1 MDTRASASSASL
13 EPPPPDLQPV
23 AVTRWSAR
31 LADPQCERDYRVH
44 RFPEDRRR
52 ALLLMGLVACA
63 STLNF
68 VIEVYAYLR
77 GASGLAALVPA
88 FTVIFFPIVGLA
100 IVMRLCTPRIL
111 ETFMVGAIA
120 IGMTLR
126 MLMVSLHPDVVEMG
140 PAMMVGIVFV
150 IYLYLPIRFVSSVVL
165 AAGFTVFAP
174 LWWRLALGAALPPD
188 QFFRTLV
195 WLLLANALGFVA
207 ANSLQRSLRMQFAQS
222 LLLQQLLSTDSLTGI
237 ANRRRFD
244 SALERE
250 WRRCRRTGVPL
261 SLLMIDVDHFKP
273 YNDQL
278 GHQQGDEALRQV
290 ARLLVDG
297 VGRPGDLVARYG
309 GEEFVCMLPENG
321 MAPALAVANKLIEII
336 RYANIYHPR
345 SPAGARLTISIGVAT
360 AKDLSGE
367 PLALM
372 ALADKLL
379 YAAKAA
385 GRNQVIVGSLNPSKT
400 GKSHKDAARA
410 A

>member
-1 MDTRASASSASL
+1 MDTRTGASSASL
-13 EPPPPDLQPV
+13 EPPPPDLRPV

-31 LADPQCERDYRVH
+31 LADAQCERDYRAH
-44 RFPEDRRR
+44 RFPDDRRR
-52 ALLLMGLVACA
+52 ALLLMALVACA
-63 STLNF
+63 SSLNF

-77 GASGLAALVPA
+77 GAGGFAALIPA
-88 FTVIFFPIVGLA
+88 LAVIFFPIVGLL
-100 IVMRLCTPRIL
+100 IVMRLRMPRLL

-120 IGMTLR
+120 IGMAMR
-126 MLMVSLHPDVVEMG
+126 MIMVSLHPDVVEMG
-140 PAMMVGIVFV
+140 AAMMVGIVFI
-150 IYLYLPIRFVSSVVL
+150 IYLYLPIRFVSSIAL
-165 AAGFTVFAP
+165 AAGFTLLAP
-174 LWWRLALGAALPPD
+174 LWWRWSLGATLPPD

-207 ANSLQRSLRMQFAQS
+207 ANSLQRSLRAQFAQS

-244 SALERE
+244 TALERE
-250 WRRCRRTGVPL
+250 WRRCRRTGAPL

-290 ARLLVDG
+290 AQLLVDG

-321 MAPALAVANKLIEII
+321 MAAALAVANKLIELV
-336 RYANIYHPR
+336 RDANIYHPR
-345 SPAGARLTISIGVAT
+345 SPVGARLTISIGVAT
-360 AKDLSGE
+360 AKDLPGE
-367 PLALM
+367 PAALM

-385 GRNQVIVGSLNPSKT
+385 GRNQVIVGSL
-400 GKSHKDAARA
+400 GKAGRDGKIPARA

>member
-1 MDTRASASSASL
+1 
-13 EPPPPDLQPV
+13 
-23 AVTRWSAR
+23 
-31 LADPQCERDYRVH
+31 
-44 RFPEDRRR
+44 
-52 ALLLMGLVACA
+52 
-63 STLNF
+63 
-68 VIEVYAYLR
+68 
-77 GASGLAALVPA
+77 
-88 FTVIFFPIVGLA
+88 
-100 IVMRLCTPRIL
+100 
-111 ETFMVGAIA
+111 
-120 IGMTLR
+120 
-126 MLMVSLHPDVVEMG
+126 ML
-140 PAMMVGIVFV
+140 
-150 IYLYLPIRFVSSVVL
+150 
-165 AAGFTVFAP
+165 AP
-174 LWWRLALGAALPPD
+174 LWWRLALGPALPPD

-207 ANSLQRSLRMQFAQS
+207 ANSLQRSLRAQFAQS
-222 LLLQQLLSTDSLTGI
+222 LLLQQLLSTNSLTGI

-244 SALERE
+244 AALERE
-250 WRRCRRTGVPL
+250 WRRCRRTGAPL

-321 MAPALAVANKLIEII
+321 MAAALAVANKLIELV

-360 AKDLSGE
+360 TKDLSGE
-367 PLALM
+367 PATLM

-385 GRNQVIVGSLNPSKT
+385 GRNQVIVGSLGKAGTDRQAWQRRRPRGVIAANPHLSA
-400 GKSHKDAARA
+400 GFVERLDIRGRQRRAWAPVGSHRA
-410 A
+410 APAGGAGDRRGDAGGGRSARRARSAPAWRYAGGDLRLAP